1 MKIYNSTS
9 HVVKLQS
16 DIVEIRLQKRRFLS
30 GEANIDEII
39 CNRAFLESTN
49 SKYVKGDD
57 IIIEAG
63 KCSSC
68 TNGLKLG

>member
-30 GEANIDEII
+30 GEANIDEK
-39 CNRAFLESTN
+39 SG
-49 SKYVKGDD
+49 Y
-57 IIIEAG
+57 
-63 KCSSC
+63 
-68 TNGLKLG
+68 